1 MTSSN
6 PLALRRTEAMPLDPI
21 QALHNH
27 VAELNRHNWV
37 RTSGKAYFVGKR
49 IKADSSIEYF
59 VDRQAA
65 EPGA

>member
-1 MTSSN
+1 MTAN
-6 PLALRRTEAMPLDPI
+6 PLMRRAEPTFDPI
-21 QALHNH
+21 EKLHNH

-59 VDRQAA
+59 VDRQSV